1 MKNLKITSILIIS
14 LLLVMPLLAQEDSET
29 AEDIGFSFTVEKQ
42 VKTAPVRNQYRSGT
56 CWSFSAN
63 SFLEAELLRM
73 GKEEVDLSDMW
84 PVRHSYYDKAIKY
97 VRMHGTINFTSGGAF
112 HDVFNVY
119 KKYGI
124 VPEEEYPGLK
134 YGEDNHV
141 HGELD
146 NVLKSFVDAVK
157 ENKNKKLSTAWK
169 EALNGLLDA
178 YLGVRPKEFRYE
190 GKNFTPKSFADHL
203 GLNFDDYV
211 GITSYTHHPF
221 YEEFVL
227 EIPDNWAWG
236 KSFNVSMEEMM
247 DIIDYA
253 LSNDYPV
260 CWGADVSEKGFS
272 WTNGVAIVPETDRPN
287 LDGLEQARWEKMSA
301 REKDKLL
308 YSFEKPVP
316 EKVITQEMRQEAF
329 DNYETTDDHG
339 MVIVG
344 IAKDQFNAT
353 YYLVQN
359 SWDTNN
365 VYDGFFYA
373 SKAFVKYKTMN
384 IIVHKDALPKSVRK
398 KMN

>member
-1 MKNLKITSILIIS
+1 MKNLKITLSLIIS
-14 LLLVMPLLAQEDSET
+14 LLLVMPLLAQDDSEN

-84 PVRHSYYDKAIKY
+84 AVRHSYYDKAIKY
-97 VRMHGTINFTSGGAF
+97 VRMHGTINLTAGGAF

-119 KKYGI
+119 RTYGI
-124 VPEEEYPGLK
+124 VPEEAYPGLN
-134 YGEDNHV
+134 YGEDKHV

-146 NVLKSFVDAVK
+146 NVIKAFADAIK
-157 ENKNKKLSTAWK
+157 ENKNKKLSTAWI
-169 EALNGLLDA
+169 EALNGMLDA
-178 YLGVRPKEFRYE
+178 YLGVRPKEFRYD
-190 GKNFTPKSFADHL
+190 GKNYTPKSFAEHL

-211 GITSYTHHPF
+211 AITSYTHHPF
-221 YEEFVL
+221 YEEFAL

-236 KSFNVSMEEMM
+236 ESWNIPMDEMM
-247 DIIDYA
+247 EVIDYA
-253 LSNDYPV
+253 IDKGFPV

-287 LDGLEQARWEKMSA
+287 LAGLEQARWETLST
-301 REKDKLL
+301 RERDKLL
-308 YSFEKPVP
+308 YTFEKPMP
-316 EKVITQEMRQEAF
+316 EKTITQEMRQVAF

-344 IAKDQFNAT
+344 IAKDQLNAK

-365 VYDGFFYA
+365 IYDGFFYA
-373 SKAFVKYKTMN
+373 SKAFVEYKTMN
-384 IIVHKDALPKSVRK
+384 IIVHKDALPKSIRQK
-398 KMN
+398 LK